1 MRTTQP
7 VAAKGIVMYSVL
19 TWELLCSLAPLPNDP
34 LLNRERERLQ
44 LRRFLG
50 ALPLVPAEYWVFP
63 LYGG

>member
-1 MRTTQP
+1 
-7 VAAKGIVMYSVL
+7 MYSIL